1 MTLQVHLMSNDAH
14 HWKLCP
20 ESTENWGNS
29 DLVTSPSLG
38 ILRVRLFPSCS
49 SWFTFDANTLFFS
62 HNTLCTSVAL
72 LLPPISGPD
81 LFGPMAFWIIVQFV
95 GIYHK
100 PKRIQNSEVSLL
112 SRCHLSVHLRLMNLS
127 TWVCIY
133 LLFCVYPSLHPIVC
147 VHASSC
153 LCCVQETVNL
163 REMKVRLD
171 MNAAIAVSQ
180 NAQENKNTDMADS
193 TCIKSGI
200 RHNTMTCQMVKK
212 AGTDV
217 FNVPRAFLPPGR
229 DHDMRYAVAE
239 GAKGHVIT
247 SAICHSKR

>member
-20 ESTENWGNS
+20 ESIENWGNS

-127 TWVCIY
+127 TSVYIP
-133 LLFCVYPSLHPIVC
+133 LLFCMYPSLHPIVC
-147 VHASSC
+147 VCVCAC
-153 LCCVQETVNL
+153 LLLPLLCAGESKAE
-163 REMKVRLD
+163 RDE
-171 MNAAIAVSQ
+171 SQ
-180 NAQENKNTDMADS
+180 AGHEGWYRSLTES
-193 TCIKSGI
+193 TTEQSQ
-200 RHNTMTCQMVKK
+200 RH
-212 AGTDV
+212 
-217 FNVPRAFLPPGR
+217 GR
-229 DHDMRYAVAE
+229 
-239 GAKGHVIT
+239 
-247 SAICHSKR
+247 